1 MERVDIPD
9 VLLGSRVS
17 LRFRVGERAGRPL
30 YRDAVGELAAE
41 GPDRVLVRTRRGP
54 VPVERAAVVAVRAV
68 PPPPPRRASLS
79 AIVRLE
85 GLCADAWP
93 TPVDVPLGAWRLR
106 AAGGWTGRANAALAI
121 GDPGLPIPAALDAV
135 TRFADE
141 HGIRPRVH
149 APIGSPWD
157 RAVAAHDW
165 ELDAQ
170 HAAGAEVTV
179 LVTGLDDVPDAVPD
193 ADGDLRIELPE
204 RPPEEWWRLALGG
217 SPSPAQHHVLDP
229 AGRIPAAF
237 GLLRDVSG
245 EVLGQVRAAV
255 VEDHL
260 HVSMLAVRSA
270 ARRQGHATALLA
282 AAERWGR
289 EHGARWAVL
298 QVAVHNT
305 GARALYERLGWIEH
319 HRYRYLVP
327 VPPG

>member
-1 MERVDIPD
+1 
-9 VLLGSRVS
+9 
-17 LRFRVGERAGRPL
+17 
-30 YRDAVGELAAE
+30 
-41 GPDRVLVRTRRGP
+41 

-93 TPVDVPLGAWRLR
+93 TPVDRPLGAWRLR
-106 AAGGWTGRANAALAI
+106 AADGWTGRANAALAI

-149 APIGSPWD
+149 APIGSPWV
-157 RAVAAHDW
+157 RAVAAHGW
-165 ELDAQ
+165 ELDVA

-179 LVTGLDDVPDAVPD
+179 LVTGLDAGLDDAGPDDAGPDDAGPDDAGPDDAGPD
-193 ADGDLRIELPE
+193 ADRDLRFELSA
-204 RPPEEWWRLALGG
+204 RPPEEWWQLALGG
-217 SPSPAQHHVLDP
+217 SPSPAQRHVLDP

-237 GLLRDVSG
+237 GLLRDASG
-245 EVLGQVRAAV
+245 QALGQVRAAV
-255 VEDHL
+255 VDDHL

-289 EHGARWAVL
+289 EHSARWAVL
-298 QVAVHNT
+298 QVAVQNT
-305 GARALYERLGWIEH
+305 GARALYERLGWVEH
-319 HRYRYLVP
+319 HRYRYV